1 MKAERQKINT
11 PSLEATFLERIPPQ
25 NLEAEMSLLGSMLI
39 SQEVIP
45 IVAETVK
52 VDDFYR
58 EAHQRIFEAI
68 IGLYTRGE
76 PADPITTAE
85 ELKTIGALEDVG
97 GKSYLHTLISGVPTA
112 ANAKYY
118 AGIVERNAAL
128 RSLIRVATEIAN
140 LGYQAPEDVEVTID
154 KAESLIFGV
163 SQKRISEKFI
173 PIKELLT
180 ESFEQ
185 IEKLYEKR
193 AHVTGIPTGFLELDE
208 LTSGLHP
215 SDLIVIASRP
225 SMGKTSLALGI
236 ASHAGL
242 EHKTPVAIFSLE
254 MSRGQL
260 AQRLMCAEARV
271 DAQSLRT
278 GNLKEEDWPKLSN
291 AVGRLADAPIF
302 IDDTANIT
310 IMEVR
315 AKARRLMAKEQLGL
329 IVVDYLQLMQGD
341 GRSEN
346 RQQEISEISRALKI
360 LGRELG
366 VPVIAISQLSRAV
379 EQRQD
384 KRPLLSDLRE
394 SGAIEQDADLV
405 AFIYRD
411 EYYHRDSDD
420 KGVAEIIIS
429 KHRNGPTGIVKLAF
443 LEHYTKFANLARTV

>member
-1 MKAERQKINT
+1 MKAERQKTNT
-11 PSLEATFLERIPPQ
+11 PSLDATFLERIPPQ

-45 IVAETVK
+45 LVAETVK
-52 VDDFYR
+52 ADDFYR

-76 PADPITTAE
+76 PADPITAAE
-85 ELKTIGALEDVG
+85 ELKTNRVLEDVG
-97 GKSYLHTLISGVPTA
+97 GKSYLHTLIGGVPTA

-118 AGIVERNAAL
+118 AGIVERNAVL
-128 RSLIRVATEIAN
+128 RSLIRVATEIAG
-140 LGYQAPEDVEVTID
+140 LGYQAPEDVEATID

-173 PIKELLT
+173 LIKELLT

-193 AHVTGIPTGFLELDE
+193 THVTGIPTDFVELDD

-215 SDLIVIASRP
+215 SDLIVIAARP

-236 ASHAGL
+236 ASNVAL
-242 EHKTPVAIFSLE
+242 QHKIPVAIFSLE
-254 MSRGQL
+254 MSRQQL

-271 DAQSLRT
+271 DAQRLRT

-291 AVGRLADAPIF
+291 AVGRLAEAPIF

-315 AKARRLMAKEQLGL
+315 AKARRLMAKEPLGL
-329 IVVDYLQLMQGD
+329 IIVDYLQLMQGG

-360 LGRELG
+360 LGRELN
-366 VPVIAISQLSRAV
+366 VPVVAISQLSRAV

-405 AFIYRD
+405 VFIYRD

-420 KGVAEIIIS
+420 KGVAEIIIG
-429 KHRNGPTGIVKLAF
+429 KHRNGPTGVVKLAF
-443 LEHYTKFANLARTV
+443 LEHYAKFVPLARTV

>member
-1 MKAERQKINT
+1 MNAGKQKANGT
-11 PSLEATFLERIPPQ
+11 GLDTAFLERIPPQ

-39 SQEVIP
+39 AQDVIP
-45 IVAETVK
+45 SVAEIVK
-52 VDDFYR
+52 VEDFYR
-58 EAHQRIFEAI
+58 EAHQKIFQAI
-68 IGLYTRGE
+68 VSLYARGE

-85 ELKTIGALEDVG
+85 ELNTMGVLDEIGE
-97 GKSYLHTLISGVPTA
+97 KSYLHTLISGVPTA

-118 AGIVERNAAL
+118 AEIIERNAIL
-128 RSLIRVATEIAN
+128 RSLIKVGTEVAS
-140 LGYQAPEDVEVTID
+140 LGYQAPEDIELTID
-154 KAESLIFGV
+154 KAESLIFGI
-163 SQKRISEKFI
+163 SQKRISEKFVL
-173 PIKELLT
+173 IKELLT

-193 AHVTGIPTGFLELDE
+193 THVTGISTGFVELDE
-208 LTSGLHP
+208 ITSGLHP
-215 SDLIVIASRP
+215 SDLIIIASRP
-225 SMGKTSLALGI
+225 SMGKTSFALGI
-236 ASHAGL
+236 ASNVAL
-242 EHKTPVAIFSLE
+242 QHKVPVAVFSLE
-254 MSRGQL
+254 MSRQQL

-278 GNLKEEDWPKLSN
+278 GNLKEEDWPKLSS
-291 AVGRLADAPIF
+291 AVGKLAEASIY

-315 AKARRLMAKEQLGL
+315 AKARRLMARQKLGL
-329 IVVDYLQLMQGD
+329 IIVDYLQLMQGN

-360 LGRELG
+360 LGRELN
-366 VPVIAISQLSRAV
+366 VPIIAISQLSRAV

-420 KGVAEIIIS
+420 KGIAEIIIS
-429 KHRNGPTGIVKLAF
+429 KHRNGPTGIIRLAF
-443 LEHYTKFANLARTV
+443 LEHYTKFANLAKRM